1 MHADISATWRASAV
15 SPDVSPDP
23 LLRPVWQLNTR
34 LTVEEGGGGN
44 STSALDRFIVDV
56 STISCEV
63 RHSSYSA
70 EASLPFRDL
79 KIWQRIF
86 LVAQYSRV
94 FKSDFGN

>member
-1 MHADISATWRASAV
+1 
-15 SPDVSPDP
+15 
-23 LLRPVWQLNTR
+23 
-34 LTVEEGGGGN
+34 VEEGGGGN

-63 RHSSYSA
+63 RNSSYSA

-79 KIWQRIF
+79 KIWQKIF